1 MLDANTIA
9 VLGQFGIDRDAAEA
23 ALSWLILLTVLS
35 VVAAIP
41 TVILAR
47 RKGRSA
53 IAWLLLALSIPILPL
68 LLVWLLPKRPDRPT
82 P

>member
-68 LLVWLLPKRPDRPT
+68 LLVWLLPKRRT
-82 P
+82 PPA

>member
-53 IAWLLLALSIPILPL
+53 VVWLLLALSIPIVPL
-68 LLVWLLPKRPDRPT
+68 LLVWLLPKRPDQPR
-82 P
+82 

>member
-68 LLVWLLPKRPDRPT
+68 LLVWLLPKRPNRPA

>member
-1 MLDANTIA
+1 
-9 VLGQFGIDRDAAEA
+9 
-23 ALSWLILLTVLS
+23 

-53 IAWLLLALSIPILPL
+53 VAWLLLALSIPIVPL
-68 LLVWLLPKRPDRPT
+68 LLVWLLPKRPDQPR
-82 P
+82 

>member
-53 IAWLLLALSIPILPL
+53 VAWLLLALSIPIVPL
-68 LLVWLLPKRPDRPT
+68 LLVWLLPKRPDQPR
-82 P
+82 